1 MDDDAFDS
9 AAADLAVLAALPQL
23 TDSLSKRVLDSHT
36 HVHGYT
42 DFQKNS
48 FEHFMDELLPHIV
61 EEHAKIEYD
70 SKTFMQRH
78 VVTLGQ
84 LTMAKP
90 NHREADGKVCMLLP
104 EEARQRQLDYC
115 LPVLVDVRH
124 DVYALEPDEP
134 GGALKPKAL
143 LQSNLH
149 REVPF
154 CEIPVMLQSR
164 YCHLY
169 ASPRLPTS
177 SSGWDGSS
185 ERRPRAECPYDEGGY
200 FIIRGLE
207 RGLQVQE
214 GLRINMPFIFPVKQP
229 SKYMFMCEI
238 RSRHESKMRSTST
251 LKVYI
256 TTKKGGCP
264 PEIFVAMPF
273 LQSLDVPL
281 IMLLRLLGAE
291 DPEQL
296 MRMIVPDMVEPSEA
310 DGNDGG
316 ADADADAQAP
326 LIMLARAVLTH
337 TSNRMSI
344 DELYEYIGKE
354 GTRETSLENRRR
366 YVSHLIANELL
377 PHMGNSLYGADTAR
391 KKVLFLCL
399 VVRRLLRAYGA
410 APPDFTG
417 TEEEGLKIEEVD
429 DRDDYSNKRLTLA
442 GTNIALLFRQLMRQ
456 FQKNLRR
463 YMFITIEN
471 KRYLNPADAVNNR
484 KISAALRFAFR
495 TGNWST
501 QRSSGAQV
509 GVTQVIQRMSH
520 ISLVSQVRRVN
531 TPICR
536 EGKATHLR
544 QGHVSHYGLLCPS
557 ETPEGSACGLVKN
570 LAVLTYVRIGTPSDL
585 ITFTLFNHL
594 GVTPFG
600 KVADPTNC
608 CLVLVNGDI
617 VGITPNPQE
626 LVRKARLARRA
637 MNLPFDTSVVAQPHG
652 GVLLHSDGGCCM
664 RPLYVVEN
672 LPRLQAALEFAA
684 STPSMELWAVLLQRG
699 IIEYLDKDEE
709 REMRVA
715 VTPQELREE
724 LLTPSSLLAQP
735 YTHMEIHPASILA
748 HCALQ
753 IPFPDHNQAP
763 RNIYQSAMGKQAVAH
778 PVLPYETRMDAQMH
792 VPYYTHQPLTRTGYE
807 EPEFGM
813 GLNAIV
819 AIAMYGGHNQEDSLM
834 LNKAFVERGGFRS
847 SYYTVY
853 SAEDHSMGADTECF
867 ENPTRCGSSG
877 SGTSGMG
884 PPIQCVGLKQ
894 ADYSKLDA
902 LGTVPVGALVEN
914 ETAII
919 GKTMSTPKFHAGR
932 GATVKRDRSVI
943 FQGTEDHGN
952 RVDQVMMTTN
962 RDGMTSQRV
971 RIRTPRIPIVGDKF
985 SSRHGQKGTVG
996 LLMPQEDMPFSVQ
1009 TGMTPDIIMN
1019 PCAIPSRMTIAH
1031 LVECIASKTGAVL
1044 GKIADGMA
1052 FRQVSVESISEA
1064 LHSAGYQRHGNE
1076 RMINGM
1082 TGEMMEAAIFMGPI
1096 FYQKLKHMTNDKVHA
1111 RTTGP
1116 RTIMTR
1122 QPVEGRARKGG
1133 LRVGEMERD
1142 CFVTYGA
1149 SKVIME
1155 RMLYASDAFE
1165 MPLCKTCGMIAEN
1178 KHNTE
1183 FGATVRG
1190 LKPYCR
1196 NCKSHD
1202 VDTVVAPYP
1211 YKLLLQELGAIG
1223 INVQHRFDE
1232 K

>member
-1 MDDDAFDS
+1 MDVD
-9 AAADLAVLAALPQL
+9 VQP
-23 TDSLSKRVLDSHT
+23 VLDALAKLNDTLVKQVLSSHT
-36 HVHGYT
+36 HVHGYA

-61 EEHAKIEYD
+61 EEHSRVEYD
-70 SKTFMQRH
+70 SKTVMQRH

-115 LPVLVDVRH
+115 LPVLVDVKH
-124 DVYALEPDEP
+124 DVFELVADADGGLKP
-134 GGALKPKAL
+134 GALV
-143 LQSNLH
+143 QSNLH

-154 CEIPVMLQSR
+154 CEIPVMLQTR

-169 ASPRLPTS
+169 GSPRLPS
-177 SSGWDGSS
+177 VRGWDGSS

-214 GLRINMPFIFPVKQP
+214 GLRTNLPVIFPVKQP

-256 TTKKGGCP
+256 TAKKGGCA

-281 IMLLRLLGAE
+281 IMVLRLLGSDDQAE
-291 DPEQL
+291 L
-296 MRMIVPDMVEPSEA
+296 MRYIVPPSDDERQ
-310 DGNDGG
+310 DELV
-316 ADADADAQAP
+316 P
-326 LIMLARAVLTH
+326 LVRAVLTH

-366 YVSHLIANELL
+366 YVSHLMANELL
-377 PHMGNSLYGADTAR
+377 PHMGYTMHSAATAR
-391 KKVLFLCL
+391 KKVIYLCL
-399 VVRRLLRAYGA
+399 IVRRLLRAYLA
-410 APPDFTG
+410 APADFSG
-417 TEEEGLKIEEVD
+417 NEEEGLKIEEVD
-429 DRDDYSNKRLTLA
+429 DRDDYANKRLTLA

-456 FQKNLRR
+456 FTKNLRR
-463 YMFITIEN
+463 YMFITIEH
-471 KRYLNPADAVNNR
+471 KRYVNPADEVNNR

-501 QRSSGAQV
+501 QRSTGAQQ

-520 ISLVSQVRRVN
+520 ISLQSQTRRVN

-544 QGHVSHYGLLCPS
+544 QAHVSHWGILCPS
-557 ETPEGSACGLVKN
+557 ETPEGNGCGLVKN
-570 LAVLTYVRIGTPSDL
+570 LSVLAYVRIGTPSEL
-585 ITFTLFNHL
+585 IVFTLVTYL
-594 GVTPFG
+594 GVTPFDQ
-600 KVADPTNC
+600 VEDVTNA

-617 VGITPNPQE
+617 VGVTSDPQQ
-626 LVRKARLARRA
+626 LVRAARLARRA
-637 MNLPFDTSVVAQPHG
+637 MNLPFDTSVVTLPHG
-652 GVLLHSDGGCCM
+652 GVMLHSDGGCCM
-664 RPLYVVEN
+664 RPLFVVEN
-672 LPRLQAALEFAA
+672 LPRLDAALEHAA
-684 STPSMELWAVLLQRG
+684 QTPHMELWTVLLQRG

-715 VTPQELREE
+715 VTAAELKEE
-724 LLTPSSLLAQP
+724 MLNPSSPLVQP
-735 YTHMEIHPASILA
+735 YTHLEIHPASILG

-753 IPFPDHNQAP
+753 IPYPDHNQAP

-778 PVLPYETRMDAQMH
+778 PVLPYESRMDAQMH

-853 SAEDHSMGADTECF
+853 SADEHSMGADTECF

-877 SGTSGMG
+877 MG
-884 PPIQCVGLKQ
+884 PAAQCVGLKQ

-902 LGTVPVGALVEN
+902 MGTVAVGALIEN

-943 FQGTEDHGN
+943 FQGVEDGGN

-962 RDGMTSQRV
+962 REGMTSQRV
-971 RIRTPRIPIVGDKF
+971 RIRTTRIPIVGDKF

-996 LLMPQEDMPFSVQ
+996 ILLPQEDMPFSAQ

-1076 RMINGM
+1076 RLINGM
-1082 TGEMMEAAIFMGPI
+1082 TGEMLEAAIFMGPI

-1165 MPLCKTCGMIAEN
+1165 MPLCVKCGQIAEN
-1178 KHNTE
+1178 KHNPE
-1183 FGATVRG
+1183 FGSTVKG

-1196 NCKSHD
+1196 LCRSHE
-1202 VDTVVAPYP
+1202 VDNVIVPYP
-1211 YKLLLQELGAIG
+1211 YKLLLQELAAIG
-1223 INVQHRFDE
+1223 VHVKHEFRE